1 MASTSAAPLI
11 DAING
16 FAALKNVEAIAAY
29 IESNKQAEAFL
40 GATPEDKKEIEKWL
54 AFARKE
60 LGDTSGG
67 FEKAKHFGK
76 LGKLHKH
83 LVPRV
88 FLVSNN
94 LTAADVAVYAALLP
108 LVPGL
113 DSHTQFSFAGA
124 ARWFDFIQHHPA
136 VRSASVPIVELDLNY
151 PLNPKPPK
159 KEEKPVAQAKPA
171 AEQAAEKKPEGAAEA
186 GKAKAPRQPKQP
198 KGQAAA
204 AAAGPAVPD
213 IVRLDIR
220 VGKITSVKKH
230 PSADSLYLEEIDLGE
245 EKVRQVVS
253 GLVNFIPIEQMQD
266 ARVICLCNLKP
277 AKMRGI
283 ESQAMVL
290 CASNADHTQVELI
303 KPPEGAKIG
312 ERIFFG
318 EGYEGEPDK
327 ELNPKKKIF
336 EGLKPDLFIN
346 PDLVASYRD
355 KEKQKE
361 LVFLT
366 SAGPCKATSL
376 SGGSIS

>member
-1 MASTSAAPLI
+1 MASSPAAE
-11 DAING
+11 AISG
-16 FAALKNVEAIAAY
+16 FAALPNVEAIASY
-29 IESNKQAEAFL
+29 IETTKQTESFL
-40 GATPEDKKEIEKWL
+40 GATPEDKKEIEKWV

-94 LTAADVAVYAALLP
+94 LTAADVAVYAALVP

-136 VRSASVPIVELDLNY
+136 VRSAGVPIVELDLNY

-159 KEEKPVAQAKPA
+159 KEEKPAAQPKPT
-171 AEQAAEKKPEGAAEA
+171 EQAAEKKAEA
-186 GKAKAPRQPKQP
+186 SAEAKGKAPRQPKQP
-198 KGQAAA
+198 KAQPAAA

-220 VGKITSVKKH
+220 VGQIKSVKKH

-290 CASNADHTQVELI
+290 CASNADHTAVELI
-303 KPPEGAKIG
+303 KPPAEAKIG
-312 ERIFFG
+312 ERIYF

-355 KEKQKE
+355 SEKKRE
-361 LVFLT
+361 LAFLT
-366 SAGPCKATSL
+366 SAGPCKAS
-376 SGGSIS
+376 SHAGGSIS